1 MIRYFK
7 NKKRKKEEDKQTI
20 ISEIKKVHQKVQ
32 PLDPEVEKI
41 FIKGIRNLEKGK
53 NPEYIA
59 YQIERELLHVAS
71 TRYDDTNNE
80 YYHFPEPIEELMEK
94 FAEIGAYFIRIER
107 GGMM

>member
-1 MIRYFK
+1 MDFFK
-7 NKKRKKEEDKQTI
+7 KKRKKRKEDKQII
-20 ISEIKKVHQKVQ
+20 ISEIKRVHQKVQ

-53 NPEYIA
+53 NPEYVV
-59 YQIERELLHVAS
+59 YQIWGELVDFSSRHFDYVH
-71 TRYDDTNNE
+71 DE
-80 YYHFPEPIEELMEK
+80 YYHFPELIEELMEK